1 MDGIDRKFAE
11 FVCERLIMPT
21 FPHDG
26 TSRAHRAHLSF
37 QCHTHTHTIAPV
49 FSSSSS
55 SSFSLYFFWGV
66 GNFRLDSGRRHNFNL
81 KTFKLFLIWW
91 FECVDQ
97 WTDPAHFIVLFTCC
111 MSLCLFYLFFGKA
124 NFVFRSHTVCV
135 AFAARVVAFLLRNL
149 VVFIF
154 SLTDKREKIELRF
167 SFSKVDCVR
176 DCWSQ
181 PTQLLGDDS
190 KTRDDFHIGHL
201 LSNVCDDQ
209 FVPTSFFYDK

>member
-1 MDGIDRKFAE
+1 
-11 FVCERLIMPT
+11 MP
-21 FPHDG
+21 
-26 TSRAHRAHLSF
+26 
-37 QCHTHTHTIAPV
+37 HTHTHNCSRIFFFFFV
-49 FSSSSS
+49 EF
-55 SSFSLYFFWGV
+55 FSLLFLGGWKFS
-66 GNFRLDSGRRHNFNL
+66 FRHSRDGDTISIWKRSNY
-81 KTFKLFLIWW
+81 FLIWW

-97 WTDPAHFIVLFTCC
+97 WTDPAHFIVLFTCW

-201 LSNVCDDQ
+201 LPNVCDDQ

>member
-1 MDGIDRKFAE
+1 MEQIPP
-11 FVCERLIMPT
+11 I
-21 FPHDG
+21 
-26 TSRAHRAHLSF
+26 
-37 QCHTHTHTIAPV
+37 
-49 FSSSSS
+49 
-55 SSFSLYFFWGV
+55 SSFYLPVGCLSAFF
-66 GNFRLDSGRRHNFNL
+66 
-81 KTFKLFLIWW
+81 TFFLVKRI
-91 FECVDQ
+91 
-97 WTDPAHFIVLFTCC
+97 
-111 MSLCLFYLFFGKA
+111 LFF
-124 NFVFRSHTVCV
+124 VHTVCV

-201 LSNVCDDQ
+201 LPNVCDDQ